1 MAPARRP
8 LISNSGEAA
17 YCERLGLGRPS
28 KTMQSPVAAR
38 HRGNV
43 ALAET
48 LLVQGAQAVPQLLF
62 RNSRSG
68 RDERRMLVVQPHAHL
83 AVGALRNLAIAA
95 AMSGRRERSRRALSA
110 ALPAAAMPT
119 ARHRSSAFLDVLF
132 LPLLSAIARN
142 VNFSDRSLSPYR

>member
-1 MAPARRP
+1 GGLSDDDSAPISSDNAPFPSYKTPRVHQAFRRMAPARRP

-68 RDERRMLVVQPHAHL
+68 RDERRMLVVQPHAH
-83 AVGALRNLAIAA
+83 
-95 AMSGRRERSRRALSA
+95 
-110 ALPAAAMPT
+110 
-119 ARHRSSAFLDVLF
+119 
-132 LPLLSAIARN
+132 
-142 VNFSDRSLSPYR
+142 